1 MPRTTNTGHK
11 RAFSGATRSPAA
23 LSAGLFGSL
32 ALLPLVM
39 IQGAATRRRVP
50 RLPPAQPPHHGLIAG
65 GGAPLR
71 LLVVGESPVAGIG
84 IERGDDTVAAATARE
99 LGKLTGRPVAWRAAG
114 LSGATVRKAIAE
126 LVPGMTPEPADL
138 IVIAFG
144 VNDTIGYRA
153 PRAFAGD
160 LAALVEAVRARVG
173 NAPVV
178 IAGVPSFASIPAFP
192 WALRHILDWRAA
204 ALQAA
209 AERLPE
215 RMPRLVVQRFSE
227 PFTPDTFSR
236 DGFHP
241 SVRAH
246 DLWGKMLA
254 MLALPL
260 LADAKQDTVPAAALS
275 DAGPWPTRDGTIR
288 LR

>member
-1 MPRTTNTGHK
+1 MTNTGRK
-11 RAFSGATRSPAA
+11 RAFSAAPKSRAA
-23 LSAGLFGSL
+23 LSAGLLGSI

-50 RLPPAQPPHHGLIAG
+50 RLPPAQPPHHGTVPGAG
-65 GGAPLR
+65 TPLR
-71 LLVVGESPVAGIG
+71 VLVVGESPVAGIG

-99 LGKLTGRPVAWRAAG
+99 LAQLTGRPMVWRAAG
-114 LSGATVRKAIAE
+114 LSGATVRKAVAQIVPRIAA
-126 LVPGMTPEPADL
+126 EPADL

-160 LAALVEAVRARVG
+160 LVMLVDAVRARVG
-173 NAPVV
+173 GAPVV
-178 IAGVPSFASIPAFP
+178 VAGVPSFASIPAFP
-192 WALRHILDWRAA
+192 WALRNILDWRAA
-204 ALQAA
+204 ALQVA

-215 RMPRLVVQRFSE
+215 RVPRLVVQRFSE
-227 PFTPDTFSR
+227 PFGPETFCP

-246 DLWGKMLA
+246 DIWGQMLA
-254 MLALPL
+254 ALALPL
-260 LADAKQDTVPAAALS
+260 LGLGNEAQASREALRERVL
-275 DAGPWPTRDGTIR
+275 P
-288 LR
+288 

>member
-1 MPRTTNTGHK
+1 MKPNMPGAARKPAHSASAPA
-11 RAFSGATRSPAA
+11 RASLF
-23 LSAGLFGSL
+23 AGLLGSL

-50 RLPPAQPPHHGLIAG
+50 RLPPARPPHHGLATG
-65 GGAPLR
+65 EGVPLR
-71 LLVVGESPVAGIG
+71 VIVVGESPVAGIG

-99 LGKLTGRPVAWRAAG
+99 LARLTGRPVAWRAAG
-114 LSGATVRKAIAE
+114 LSGATVREAIAQ
-126 LVPGMTPEPADL
+126 LVPRIAGEPADL

-160 LAALVEAVRARVG
+160 LTAIVEAVRTRVG
-173 NAPVV
+173 PAPVV

-192 WALRHILDWRAA
+192 WALRNILDWRAA
-204 ALQAA
+204 ALQTA
-209 AERLPE
+209 AERLPA
-215 RMPRLVVQRFSE
+215 RIPRLVVQRFSE

-246 DLWGKMLA
+246 DVWGKMLA
-254 MLALPL
+254 ALAFPL
-260 LADAKQDTVPAAALS
+260 LDQGEKRNSRAVVVEGAMS
-275 DAGPWPTRDGTIR
+275 
-288 LR
+288 